1 MMAYK
6 DYLAESMTW
15 LGQQPDTW
23 VVGYNTKYSL
33 AGGSLSGFPN
43 ERIIE
48 MPLAEALMTGV
59 AIGMSLDGAVP
70 ILWFERCDFMTL
82 AMDQIVN
89 HLDKMKTISDG
100 IQCPAVII
108 RACVGNKQ
116 TPLFTGPTHTQD
128 FGKALQEMVGFP
140 VIRLMWSSSIMLE
153 YQKAYQRAKNE
164 RQSTL
169 LVEYKDLY
177 GT

>member
-1 MMAYK
+1 MMLYK
-6 DYLAESMTW
+6 DYIKESMTW
-15 LGQQPDTW
+15 LGQQEDTC
-23 VVGYNTKYSL
+23 VVGYNTKYSH

-59 AIGMSLDGAVP
+59 AIGMSLDGLIP
-70 ILWFERCDFMTL
+70 ILWLERMDFMTL

-89 HLDKMKTISDG
+89 HLDKIKALSDG
-100 IQCPAVII
+100 IHAPAVII
-108 RACVGNKQ
+108 RACVGNKH
-116 TPLFTGPTHTQD
+116 TPLLTGPTHAQD
-128 FGKALQEMVGFP
+128 FSKAFREMVSLP
-140 VIRLMWSSSIMLE
+140 VIQLKWSSSIMLE
-153 YQKAYQRAKNE
+153 YEKAYWRAKNE

-177 GT
+177 ST